1 MIDPTIWS
9 DDGFAE
15 LTPVQQVL
23 YIGLFSNADDEGRLK
38 GTARAIR
45 LMLPAVYGGCDL
57 ETIEADLAAV
67 LRSMTQLRRYVVG
80 GKAYLVFRNY
90 NTWQRI
96 EKQAPSLLPG
106 PDEAD
111 ELTPDPFDD
120 DSPTSRRPVV
130 DQSSTVRGTIVDQS
144 ANDRRPVVDQS
155 STVRGTIVDQSA
167 NDRRPVVD
175 QSSTVRGTIVDQSAN
190 DRRPVVPNR
199 KEEKR
204 RERKGIEAGAR
215 ATAAPATA
223 AMSDTEVEATA
234 EEREVVGII
243 RAVPGLGAVPE
254 PAVIA
259 HLREVLACRDGPAI
273 GYAQMRVEAIKFRDY
288 WSARRANQGEK
299 RFTGWKNALTNWF
312 TRVSVTPSRAS
323 PEVVTRGYQ
332 ETVAVAPAYWNPPPP
347 LEIRPNGLLAQW
359 YDEHGRP
366 RERWPA

>member
-9 DDGFAE
+9 DDGFSE

-38 GTARAIR
+38 GSARAIR

-96 EKQAPSLLPG
+96 EKPAPSLLPG
-106 PDEAD
+106 PDGAEGLAS
-111 ELTPDPFDD
+111 DPILD
-120 DSPTSRRPVV
+120 DSTTIPRPVDDQSTTNRGTIDDQSWNGRRPVD
-130 DQSSTVRGTIVDQS
+130 DQSGNGWGTVDDQS
-144 ANDRRPVVDQS
+144 TTN
-155 STVRGTIVDQSA
+155 
-167 NDRRPVVD
+167 
-175 QSSTVRGTIVDQSAN
+175 
-190 DRRPVVPNR
+190 RRPVVPNR
-199 KEEKR
+199 KEEK
-204 RERKGIEAGAR
+204 GIEEKGREAGGAPPA
-215 ATAAPATA
+215 ATAAAID
-223 AMSDTEVEATA
+223 DTIEASA
-234 EEREVVGII
+234 EEREVVAII
-243 RAVPGLGAVPE
+243 RAVPGLGAVAE
-254 PAVIA
+254 AAVIA

-273 GYAQMRVEAIKFRDY
+273 GYAQLRVEAIKFRDY
-288 WSARRANQGEK
+288 WSARRANQGAK

-312 TRVSVTPSRAS
+312 TRVQAAPSRAS
-323 PEVVTRGYQ
+323 PAVVAHGYP